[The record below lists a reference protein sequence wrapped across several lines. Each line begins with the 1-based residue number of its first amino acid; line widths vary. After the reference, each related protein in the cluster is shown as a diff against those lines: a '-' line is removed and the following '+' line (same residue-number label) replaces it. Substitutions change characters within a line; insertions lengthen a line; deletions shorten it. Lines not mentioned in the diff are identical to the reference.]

1 MLFWRRKGNNHSTV
15 CDLTIKEDYVMIAFH
30 EKAEFARLE
39 DFIHLAEQGKDVQV
53 QIELRRQSIKQKVHH
68 GETEHGEGEID
79 AYLLIGDYAFRMEGD
94 RYKVSKIYMLG
105 SAEESADA
113 ARLNF
118 NIANERLNMDYQR
131 LTAAGITL
139 SAKYF

>member
-1 MLFWRRKGNNHSTV
+1 MV
-15 CDLTIKEDYVMIAFH
+15 AFH
-30 EKAEFARLE
+30 GKAEFARLE

-53 QIELRRQSIKQKVHH
+53 QIELRRQAIKQKVHH

-105 SAEESADA
+105 SAEEPAEG
-113 ARLNF
+113 ARLNS
-118 NIANERLNMDYQR
+118 NIANERLKMDYQR
-131 LTAAGITL
+131 LTGAGITF
-139 SAKYF
+139 SAKHF